1 MKTKW
6 LASLILASAVSAPAF
21 AQVGIYIG
29 HEPPPLRYE
38 VRPAMPGPGY
48 AWVDGYWNWSGADMS
63 GPLECGADRPMPAP
77 IGAIPTTTTMTV
89 DGPTMR
95 ATGIMKITAPTT
107 NGNTTKFQARF
118 NRARPGNWPGPCF
131 LALT

>member
-38 VRPAMPGPGY
+38 VRPAMPGAGY
-48 AWVDGYWNWSGADMS
+48 AWVDGYWNWSGGRYVWAP
-63 GPLECGADRPMPAP
+63 GEWRRPPYAGAYWNHPHYDHYDRGWAYHA
-77 IGAIPTTTTMTV
+77 GHW
-89 DGPTMR
+89 DHEDHGDHHDWDHDR
-95 ATGIMKITAPTT
+95 
-107 NGNTTKFQARF
+107 R
-118 NRARPGNWPGPCF
+118 
-131 LALT
+131 